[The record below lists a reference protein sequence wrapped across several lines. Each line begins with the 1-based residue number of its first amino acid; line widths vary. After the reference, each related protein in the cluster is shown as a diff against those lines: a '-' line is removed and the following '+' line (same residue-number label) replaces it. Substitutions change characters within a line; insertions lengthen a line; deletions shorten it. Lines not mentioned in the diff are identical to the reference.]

1 MSRARVEEVGQR
13 VRAFYE
19 ECSFPGYEEFDSP
32 FELVEKSR
40 RGVYARALDEQL
52 PLGVRVLDAGCGTGQ
67 LAIFLSMTNR
77 RVVGIDFSYAS
88 LRKGQSF
95 KKKFGMNDVSFAR
108 MDLFRPGLREESF
121 DYVFCNGV
129 LHHTVDAYGGFQV
142 LCRLVKKGGYIVIG
156 LYNTYGR
163 LLLDLRRLVFRF
175 SKEKFLRLDY
185 FMRQRSVGEEK
196 KRIWF
201 LDQYENPHE
210 EKFSVKDVLSWFGG
224 NNIEYVSSI
233 QRISMAQRASA
244 AQGLFEKRD
253 PGTGFENLLFQL
265 GWIFTT
271 GREGGFFITIG
282 RKQ

>member
-1 MSRARVEEVGQR
+1 MSEGRIGEVGQR

-32 FELVEKSR
+32 SELVEKSR
-40 RGVYARALDEQL
+40 KGVYARGLDEQL

-67 LAIFLSMTNR
+67 LALFLSMTNR

-88 LRKGQSF
+88 LRKGQNF
-95 KKKFGMNDVSFAR
+95 KQRFDMRDVHFVQ

-129 LHHTVDAYGGFQV
+129 LHHTANAYGGFQV

-175 SKEKFLRLDY
+175 SKERFHWLDY
-185 FMRQRSVGEEK
+185 FMRRGSLSKEK
-196 KRIWF
+196 ERIWF
-201 LDQYENPHE
+201 LDQYKNPHE
-210 EKFSVKDVLSWFGG
+210 EKFSVNDVLRWFRG
-224 NNIEYVSSI
+224 NNIEYVSSVPRVSVT
-233 QRISMAQRASA
+233 QRPA
-244 AQGLFEKRD
+244 ATEGLFEKRD
-253 PGTGFENLLFQL
+253 PGTAFENLLFQL
-265 GWIFTT
+265 GWIFTA
-271 GREGGFFITIG
+271 GREGGFFVTIG